1 MILKIHALT
10 VFELFST
17 QVGDRAC
24 KAPFCG
30 AEQVPTILLLLV
42 ALLGGFPAIWLGVV
56 LIQDYG
62 PLSAAGD
69 YQGKG
74 KDMCLIIPLVIIS
87 AAYVAFLLYITN
99 VFYLYT
105 PVKQLAA
112 KANVQITHAFKPSI
126 RRLTARVF
134 AHAY

>member
-1 MILKIHALT
+1 MLT

-99 VFYLYT
+99 VFYLIKCLCSLLLVIGSY
-105 PVKQLAA
+105 
-112 KANVQITHAFKPSI
+112 
-126 RRLTARVF
+126 
-134 AHAY
+134 